1 MKRTE
6 LEEYL
11 GKHVK
16 ITLFDDDIIVGTL
29 RKTEEYRE
37 LLKPNC
43 YYLEG
48 DYKNIVNQL
57 TFRSSHVKRLEVV
70 SAENAHTKLSEA

>member
-6 LEEYL
+6 LETHL

-16 ITLFDDDIIVGTL
+16 ITLSDNDIIVGTL

-48 DYKNIVNQL
+48 YYKNIVNQL
-57 TFRSSHVKRLEVV
+57 TFRSSHVKKLEI
-70 SAENAHTKLSEA
+70 

>member
-6 LEEYL
+6 LETHL

-16 ITLFDDDIIVGTL
+16 ITLSDNDIIVGTL

-48 DYKNIVNQL
+48 YYKNIVNQL
-57 TFRSSHVKRLEVV
+57 TFRSSHIKKLEI
-70 SAENAHTKLSEA
+70 